1 MKMVKKHQIIEY
13 FSDTKS
19 IKGKL
24 AHKLSGLDDILN
36 DKAYYTINENNKLS
50 KLTNKLSNKIKN
62 FEASTLL
69 PGAKP
74 FEITYD
80 IPWTNKVFP
89 NNEMIKGFD
98 LLDTLPTE
106 AYRYKLQFPK
116 LDYTLGI

>member
-1 MKMVKKHQIIEY
+1 MNKD
-13 FSDTKS
+13 S
-19 IKGKL
+19 
-24 AHKLSGLDDILN
+24 
-36 DKAYYTINENNKLS
+36 KLS

-62 FEASTLL
+62 FEASSLL

-74 FEITYD
+74 FKIAYD

-106 AYRYKLQFPK
+106 AHRYKLQFPK